1 MGFSSQLP
9 SFSLTFLKCSSF
21 EVRDGM
27 GALAEWS
34 LVKHPLRGLCSCLG
48 TTAIQYISSWMT
60 EAAAEHTL
68 LENPFLYTEKTLFCK
83 FGIKGSQK

>member
-1 MGFSSQLP
+1 
-9 SFSLTFLKCSSF
+9 
-21 EVRDGM
+21 
-27 GALAEWS
+27 
-34 LVKHPLRGLCSCLG
+34 LG